1 MSDPPKPRLL
11 RAVSPPL
18 GAYFRVARDHLA
30 LQALLASDRH
40 SFTGLVY
47 DAHDAEQHDELRRV
61 ARERHLETVLDPKA
75 FELSTVRGPLN
86 PKLAA
91 LAWAGVQLPHDPG
104 QLRGPGAQWMSALIA
119 DEVARRHY
127 SAVLSPTHLLSGAD
141 DEWLS
146 VDIQLARSLRR
157 ALDERGLQ
165 KVTIYFPLTL
175 RSKVFHNSA
184 ARNTV
189 MRALAEAPID
199 AVWLRIHPFSSSQ
212 AGPLV
217 LRSYIE
223 AACDLHRLGLPIV
236 GERTGTAGLALMAFG
251 AIGGIESGVTH
262 GERFDVN
269 NLFKPP
275 RPGDKPFAP
284 SPRVYLSRLGVFVS
298 RAQAAALMSRPRMQ
312 ATFGCRDTDCCA
324 RGHADTDR
332 DPRRHFLLQRQ
343 REVTELGLR
352 PEPVRAGIYLE
363 DFLRPATDL
372 ALRAAKVD
380 PLFESARQ
388 RLEHWRLAL
397 GAIHKSG
404 PPPSFAKTPD
414 GQRTHPSLRKS
425 A

>member
-1 MSDPPKPRLL
+1 MLPNRVCCGPSVR
-11 RAVSPPL
+11 RSGRISVSAVTISHFRRCWPL
-18 GAYFRVARDHLA
+18 IA
-30 LQALLASDRH
+30 QN
-40 SFTGLVY
+40 FTGLVC
-47 DAHDAEQHDELRRV
+47 DAHDSDHHEELRRA

-75 FELSTVRGPLN
+75 FELSTMRGPLN
-86 PKLAA
+86 QKLAA
-91 LAWAGVQLPHDPG
+91 LAWAGTQLPHDSRR
-104 QLRGPGAQWMSALIA
+104 LRGAGAEWMTALIA
-119 DEVARRHY
+119 DEVAGRNY
-127 SAVLSPTHLLSGAD
+127 SAVLNPTHLLSSVD

-146 VDIQLARSLRR
+146 VDIELARNLRR
-157 ALDERGLQ
+157 ALDQHGLQ
-165 KVTIYFPLTL
+165 QVTIYFPLTL

-184 ARNTV
+184 ARERV
-189 MRALAEAPID
+189 MRALADAPID

-223 AACDLHRLGLPIV
+223 AARDLHRLGLPIV
-236 GERTGTAGLALMAFG
+236 GERTGTAGVALMAFG

-284 SPRVYLSRLGVFVS
+284 SPRVYLSAIGGFVS

-312 ATFGCRDTDCCA
+312 ATFGCRDTDCCT

-343 REVTELGLR
+343 REIKELGLR

-363 DFLRPATDL
+363 DFLRPASDL

-380 PLFESARQ
+380 PIFESARQ

-397 GAIHKSG
+397 GALHKSG

-414 GQRTHPSLRKS
+414 GQRTHPSLLRS